1 MMKLEIQT
9 KQFAGH
15 LAAAFAVAASRNPRE
30 VLKSVLLVCSS
41 DGAEL
46 HATDGEISTQID
58 ATDCLATSEPVR
70 KQSLPVLLPPRV
82 LTILKT
88 LASPTA
94 TITVSAVSL
103 TICASGSRFTI
114 STADPNEF
122 PFAERRVGGGHYS
135 CNGNALAHAIRCT
148 GYAVDAQAARYALG
162 GVLWDYAAGLT
173 LAATDGRRLAFAAV
187 ETSELQPWK
196 VDKATIVPER
206 AMRLISSLAASCESV
221 EIRHAESSL
230 IVYGDRQV
238 LTCRLLEGRFP
249 RWREVV
255 PQHTTVTRC
264 RVGAL
269 LQAVRMACVTTGE
282 ESRGLE
288 VVFGDGELTLS
299 GEAASVGSSQ
309 VQCDCEGNG
318 GITLAIDG
326 AYLRQCLEC
335 LPEAEAVEICTATAE
350 DAVAFRL
357 GNVTAVIMP
366 LIQNGGAR

>member
-1 MMKLEIQT
+1 MRLEIQT

-15 LAAAFAVAASRNPRE
+15 LSAAFSVAASRNPRE
-30 VLKSVLLVCSS
+30 ILKSVLLVCSS

-46 HATDGEISTQID
+46 HATDGEITTQID
-58 ATDCLATSEPVR
+58 VTDCLVTSEVVSR
-70 KQSLPVLLPPRV
+70 QSLPVLLPPRV

-94 TITVSAVSL
+94 TITVSETAL
-103 TICASGSRFTI
+103 TVWAAGSRFTI
-114 STADPNEF
+114 STSDPNEF
-122 PFAERRVGGGHYS
+122 PFAERQVGGGHYT
-135 CNGNALAHAIRCT
+135 CNGGALAYAIRCT
-148 GYAVDAQAARYALG
+148 SYATDAQATRYALG
-162 GVLWDYAAGLT
+162 GVLWDYAAGLLT
-173 LAATDGRRLAFAAV
+173 LVATDSRRLVSAGV
-187 ETSELQPWK
+187 ETGELQQWRPSK
-196 VDKATIVPER
+196 PTIVPER
-206 AMRLISSLAASCESV
+206 AMRLISALAASCEAV
-221 EIRHAESSL
+221 EIRHAENSL

-255 PQHTTVTRC
+255 PQHTTVTTC

-309 VQCDCEGNG
+309 VQCDCEGHG
-318 GITLAIDG
+318 GITLAMDG
-326 AYLRQCLEC
+326 TYLRQCLEC
-335 LPEAEAVEICTATAE
+335 LPEAEVVEICTATAE
-350 DAVAFRL
+350 DAVAFRW

-366 LIQNGGAR
+366 LVQN